1 MSTKTEPPSK
11 KIKLDQRLPVTLLG
25 GFLGAGKTTLLKH
38 ILETKH
44 NSSSPFK
51 CAVIVNDM
59 AELNVDKDLI
69 DKSAVVQSDEVIAMQ
84 NGCVCCTLKSDLV
97 DQIKALA
104 ESKKFDY
111 MIVEASGI
119 SEPSEIARIFSECL
133 DDHDHDSEHD
143 GSSLSDYA
151 VLDTCVTVVSAAD
164 FFENFESV
172 TSGKNKEMWPKLMV
186 EQIDYADVV
195 IINKTDLV
203 SKEQLDQ
210 IEKNVTILNP
220 SATILLSQK
229 SSVDVTKVVATGLY
243 DPAKFKDIPELV
255 IDLGASPKCCE
266 DAKSRGEA
274 PCCGPEKRVFETEL
288 SQVFLGS
295 TAQAKTRHE
304 TRFGIT
310 SFVYKARRP
319 FNPTRLTEFV
329 EKYFV
334 YIAPKDDDC
343 GGCEDED
350 GGRRRSPPPSRP
362 PPSAEGERGGRRGHQ
377 GSAGRGEGQAARPRE
392 DNGARPEEQGFHL
405 DCALSRPHG
414 ELSHGGEHAH
424 DGKHRPLERVEV
436 EGVDRDGV
444 REGRDAQGLRRGESA
459 RGAKRPEKACVYQR
473 ACRQILRHF

>member
-69 DKSAVVQSDEVIAMQ
+69 DKSAVVQSDEIIAMQ

-119 SEPSEIARIFSECL
+119 SEPSEIARLFSECE

-143 GSSLSDYA
+143 GSSLSDHA

-220 SATILLSQK
+220 AATILLSQK

-255 IDLGASPKCCE
+255 IDLNAPPKCCE

-288 SQVFLGS
+288 SQVILGS

-319 FNPTRLTEFV
+319 FNPTRLMEFV

-334 YIAPKDDDC
+334 FIVPEEDDC

-350 GGRRRSPPPSRP
+350 CDDCDEEEGVENVDGPPLPPPP
-362 PPSAEGERGGRRGHQ
+362 PQEESAEDVEAIKAR
-377 GSAGRGEGQAARPRE
+377 QAEA
-392 DNGARPEEQGFHL
+392 
-405 DCALSRPHG
+405 
-414 ELSHGGEHAH
+414 
-424 DGKHRPLERVEV
+424 
-436 EGVDRDGV
+436 
-444 REGRDAQGLRRGESA
+444 
-459 RGAKRPEKACVYQR
+459 
-473 ACRQILRHF
+473 